1 MPQPDITE
9 IQILRSDLNQTR
21 TVSRPAPKLA
31 EGEVLAK
38 VDSYALTANN
48 VSYGVSGDMI
58 GYWKF
63 FPAEG
68 EWGIIPVWGFAT
80 VIESRCPDVPVGDRV
95 WGFLPMASHVVMKP
109 GAVRASAYVDA
120 AEHRQ
125 PLPELY
131 NRYQRTKDD
140 PPALQ
145 AMDAERCALFPLFTT
160 SYVIAD
166 FLADNDWFG
175 AKQVVIL
182 SASSKT
188 GFGLADLLHNTP
200 GRPVRV
206 VGATSP
212 ANRAFVEGLGTCDQV
227 VVYDEIAS
235 LDPAVPTIVVD
246 MAGSAPI
253 LTAVHN
259 RFGDRLVYSCVVGAT
274 HWTDRKGRGE
284 LPGAKPTFFFAPGQ
298 IGKREADWGPGEI
311 LRRAQAEGARIAAGA
326 MKTLKVER
334 IAGAEPARAA
344 LAEMV
349 AGKVSPDRVLML
361 SLA

>member
-1 MPQPDITE
+1 MTQITQ
-9 IQILRSDLNQTR
+9 IQIQRANLAETR
-21 TVSRPAPKLA
+21 IVTRPAPALT
-31 EGEVLAK
+31 EGEVLAT
-38 VDSYALTANN
+38 VDTYALTANN
-48 VSYGVSGDMI
+48 VSYAVSGDMI

-68 EWGIIPVWGFAT
+68 DWGIIPVWGFAT
-80 VIESRCPDVPVGDRV
+80 VIESRCPEVPVGDRV

-109 GAVRASAYVDA
+109 GGIRASAYVDA
-120 AEHRQ
+120 VDHRQ

-131 NRYQRTKDD
+131 NRYQRTHGD

-145 AMDAERCALFPLFTT
+145 AMEAERCALFPLFTT
-160 SYVIAD
+160 SFVVAD
-166 FLADNDWFG
+166 FLSDNGWFG
-175 AKQVVIL
+175 AKQVIIL

-188 GFGLADLLHNTP
+188 GFGLADLLHNAP

-227 VVYDEIAS
+227 VVYDEITS
-235 LDPAVPTIVVD
+235 LDASVPTIVVD

-259 RFGDRLVYSCVVGAT
+259 HFGAQLVYSCMVGAT
-274 HWTDRKGRGE
+274 HWADRKGRGE

-311 LRRAQAEGARIAAGA
+311 LRMAQAEGARIAAGA
-326 MKTLKVER
+326 MKTLRVER
-334 IAGAEPARAA
+334 IQGAEPARAG
-344 LAEMV
+344 LTEMV
-349 AGKVSPDRVLML
+349 AGKVSPHRILML